1 MNGEDLPLV
10 LLPGLDWELVERYIE
25 ELDGAIACGGDELV
39 LVRFGPG
46 DVVEGVLGI
55 KP

>member
-1 MNGEDLPLV
+1 MNGKDLALV
-10 LLPGLDWELVERYIE
+10 LLPGLDGELVKRYVE
-25 ELDGAIACGGDELV
+25 ELDGAIACGCDELV

>member
-10 LLPGLDWELVERYIE
+10 LLPGLDGELVKRYIE
-25 ELDGAIACGGDELV
+25 ELDGTIACGGDELV
-39 LVRFGPG
+39 LVRFRPG
-46 DVVEGVLGI
+46 DVVEGVLSI